1 MDHLPLVVHQ
11 ADQNAGSSQGIKS
24 AFLGSVQNLLGD
36 NIAVV
41 RDPTGHRIG
50 APHATTGIPYAISGT
65 ATVIQSSVSAKLA
78 TFTDPIKAVL
88 GTGVHNSQRIIIKR
102 KYVAGGGAHIVP
114 EHASARTVAIREDV
128 REVMLSRYGND
139 IEMNLNLF
147 LRPQDAEEE
156 LSMKL
161 EASQIALEKRL
172 VQLGYEAIMDNGVDL
187 ASAIARS
194 RNQMSLSD
202 MSNIYCRQL
211 FGIMAKSAYPI
222 TTIMAA
228 AKMANAYAVASAE
241 KTVMIVPFGTPEII
255 KYTKP
260 HWMEYNLSGVPAN
273 TREKLDLK
281 IPGGRI
287 DEFSNCTIYQHIPPV
302 DMSDGVPHP
311 IVEDSMLS
319 RYVTVISRIPLPPPN
334 AAGEFPKRSIINY
347 KTGEMVYLP
356 RFSTG
361 PVGAGGAAPLLEN
374 GKVLTDAMV
383 ETWYERFYEG
393 AVIPAG
399 NVAARRD
406 ALQKFCG
413 ATHYIRRS
421 RFKMMS
427 GILAA
432 PGSKTGELLYAYSS
446 CSVSTNP
453 STELGKLGLRVYLG
467 AAIYKPENIFIL
479 PNISFESV
487 VSDVIFPAKN
497 LQDGTVVH
505 HKEDASSIAVFRNQR
520 GGPVTFDD
528 SWVCTDNITDTA
540 MFDDGCRYTLYNSA
554 DPDERD
560 EMPDWAPCNEAFTA
574 GGTAQTLARTAAEH
588 FCDQIFRP
596 HELDSNGNGNGNFN
610 LNLNNC
616 AVYDEAMHLATHNTG
631 PLGSL
636 DTVEKIG
643 RLTGLIEFNEGGP
656 ANA

>member
-11 ADQNAGSSQGIKS
+11 ADAHAGSSMGVKS

-36 NIAVV
+36 NIAVS

-65 ATVIQSSVSAKLA
+65 ASVIQSSVSAKLA
-78 TFTDPIKAVL
+78 TFTDPIKAIL
-88 GTGVHNSQRIIIKR
+88 GTGVHNSQRIIIRR

-156 LSMKL
+156 LTMKL

-187 ASAIARS
+187 ATAIARS

-202 MSNIYCRQL
+202 MSTIYCRQL
-211 FGIMAKSAYPI
+211 FGVMAKSAYPI

-228 AKMANAYAVASAE
+228 AKMANAYAVSSAE

-287 DEFSNCTIYQHIPPV
+287 DEFTNCTIYQHVPPV

-319 RYVTVISRIPLPPPN
+319 RYVTVISRIALPPAIGAEHPD
-334 AAGEFPKRSIINY
+334 RYIINY
-347 KTGEMVYLP
+347 KTGDPVRLP
-356 RFSTG
+356 RFSGTS
-361 PVGAGGAAPLLEN
+361 AAISEN
-374 GKVLTDAMV
+374 GKLLDNEAV
-383 ETWYERFYEG
+383 ERWHSLLFDDNT
-393 AVIPAG
+393 
-399 NVAARRD
+399 AAIR
-406 ALQKFCG
+406 QKRADLECLVG

-421 RFKMMS
+421 RFKMLS

-432 PGSKTGELLYAYSS
+432 PGAATGELLYAYSS

-479 PNISFESV
+479 PNIAFESV
-487 VSDVIFPAKN
+487 VSDVIFPAKD
-497 LQDGTVVH
+497 LRDGTVVH
-505 HKEDASSIAVFRNQR
+505 HKENHSSVAIFRNQR
-520 GGPVTFDD
+520 GGTTTFDNN
-528 SWVCTDNITDTA
+528 WICTDNLTDMS
-540 MFDDGCRYTLYNSA
+540 MFKDGLRYTLYNSS
-554 DPDERD
+554 DPDEQD
-560 EMPDWAPCNEAFTA
+560 EMPNFTPFDEPYTS
-574 GGTAQTLARTAAEH
+574 GGAASVLNRSCQEH

-596 HELDSNGNGNGNFN
+596 HELDSNVNGNGSFN

-616 AVYDEAMHLATHNTG
+616 AVYDESMRLITHNTG
-631 PLGSL
+631 PLGDL
-636 DTVEKIG
+636 DTIAKIG
-643 RLTGLIEFNEGGP
+643 RLNGLIEFNEGGP
-656 ANA
+656 ANAV